1 MPEFDKDEFKFPD
14 ETVNEDKG
22 KPEGKEPEFEI
33 EVEDDTP
40 AQDRGREPMP
50 KPLVEELEKDELD
63 KYDEEVKNKLKQMR
77 KVWHDE
83 RREKESALREQQE
96 ALNVAQR
103 LLQENKRIK
112 SILTNG
118 EKEYVATVQNA
129 ANMELEMAKR
139 AYREAYD
146 AGDTDKIIEAQQAL
160 QQANYKIMQVK
171 NFKLPPLQ
179 EEQIE
184 VQPRQEQRQP
194 VPRPDNKAE
203 DWQNRN
209 TWFGKNR
216 GMTAYALGVH
226 EDLKDAGVPVGSDE
240 YYSELDKTIRRR
252 FPEVFP
258 RQPAPNP
265 NESTA
270 KTEPARTKPST
281 VVAPVA
287 RSTSPNKVKLKQSQL
302 NTIKKLGITP
312 EQYVKE
318 FLKVEAQNG

>member
-1 MPEFDKDEFKFPD
+1 MPEFDNEEFKFPD
-14 ETVNEDKG
+14 ETKG
-22 KPEGKEPEFEI
+22 KPVDTQDSFEI

-40 AQDRGREPMP
+40 PQDRGREPMP

-83 RREKESALREQQE
+83 RREKESAQREQQE
-96 ALNVAQR
+96 TLNVAQR

-112 SILTNG
+112 TILTNG

-160 QQANYKIMQVK
+160 QSANYKIMQVK

-179 EEQIE
+179 EEQFE

-194 VPRPDNKAE
+194 VPKPDNKAE

-209 TWFGKNR
+209 RWFGQNR

-226 EDLKDAGVPVGSDE
+226 EDLKDNGVPVGSEE
-240 YYSELDKTIRRR
+240 YYSELDKTIRQR
-252 FPEVFP
+252 FPEVFQDQQ
-258 RQPAPNP
+258 RS

-270 KTEPARTKPST
+270 RTDTARTRPST

-318 FLKVEAQNG
+318 FLKVESQNG

>member
-1 MPEFDKDEFKFPD
+1 MPEFDNDEFKFPD
-14 ETVNEDKG
+14 EASEAKG
-22 KPEGKEPEFEI
+22 KPEDKEPEFEY

-40 AQDRGREPMP
+40 VQDRGREPMP

-63 KYDEEVKNKLKQMR
+63 KYDDEVKNKLKQMR

-83 RREKESALREQQE
+83 RREKESAQREQQE
-96 ALNVAQR
+96 TLNVAQR

-112 SILTNG
+112 NILSNG

-146 AGDTDKIIEAQQAL
+146 AGDTDKIIEAQQSL
-160 QQANYKIMQVK
+160 QNANYKIMQVK

-179 EEQIE
+179 EEQFE
-184 VQPRQEQRQP
+184 VQPRQEQRQS
-194 VPRPDNKAE
+194 VPKPDNKAE
-203 DWQNRN
+203 DWQTRN
-209 TWFGKNR
+209 SWFGQNR

-226 EDLKDAGVPVGSDE
+226 EDLKDNGVPVGSEE
-240 YYSELDKTIRRR
+240 YYLELDKTIRQR
-252 FPEVFP
+252 FPEVFQGQQ
-258 RQPAPNP
+258 RS

-270 KTEPARTKPST
+270 RTRPST

-287 RSTSPNKVKLKQSQL
+287 RSTSPNKVKLRQSQL

>member
-1 MPEFDKDEFKFPD
+1 MPEFDNDEFKFPD
-14 ETVNEDKG
+14 EVKG
-22 KPEGKEPEFEI
+22 KPEDKEPEFEY

-40 AQDRGREPMP
+40 VQDRGREPMP

-63 KYDEEVKNKLKQMR
+63 KYDDEVKNKLKQMR

-83 RREKESALREQQE
+83 RREKESAQREQQE
-96 ALNVAQR
+96 TLNVAQR

-112 SILTNG
+112 NILSNG

-160 QQANYKIMQVK
+160 QSANYKIMQVK

-179 EEQIE
+179 EEEFE

-194 VPRPDNKAE
+194 VTRPDNKAE

-209 TWFGKNR
+209 RWFGQNK
-216 GMTAYALGVH
+216 GMTAYALGIH
-226 EDLKDAGVPVGSDE
+226 EDLKDAGIQVGSDR
-240 YYSELDKTIRRR
+240 YYSDLDRTIRQR
-252 FPEVFP
+252 FPEVFQN
-258 RQPAPNP
+258 RQES

-270 KTEPARTKPST
+270 RTEPARTRPST

-312 EQYVKE
+312 EQDVKE

>member
-1 MPEFDKDEFKFPD
+1 MPEFDNDEFKFPD
-14 ETVNEDKG
+14 EASEAKG
-22 KPEGKEPEFEI
+22 KPEDKEPEFEY

-40 AQDRGREPMP
+40 VQDRGREPMP

-63 KYDEEVKNKLKQMR
+63 KYDDEVKNKLKQMR

-83 RREKESALREQQE
+83 RREKESAQREQQE
-96 ALNVAQR
+96 TLNVAQR

-112 SILTNG
+112 NILSNG

-146 AGDTDKIIEAQQAL
+146 AGDTDKIIEAQQSL
-160 QQANYKIMQVK
+160 QNANYKIMQVK

-179 EEQIE
+179 EEQFE
-184 VQPRQEQRQP
+184 VQPRQEQRQS
-194 VPRPDNKAE
+194 VPKPDNKAE
-203 DWQNRN
+203 DWQTRN
-209 TWFGKNR
+209 SWFGQNR

-226 EDLKDAGVPVGSDE
+226 EDLKDNGVPVGSEE
-240 YYSELDKTIRRR
+240 YYSELDKTIRQR
-252 FPEVFP
+252 FPEVFQGQQ
-258 RQPAPNP
+258 RS

-270 KTEPARTKPST
+270 RTRPST

-287 RSTSPNKVKLKQSQL
+287 RSTSPNKVKLRQSQL

>member
-1 MPEFDKDEFKFPD
+1 MPEFEKEEFTFPD
-14 ETVNEDKG
+14 EASEKG
-22 KPEGKEPEFEI
+22 KPEFEI
-33 EVEDDTP
+33 EIEDDTP
-40 AQDRGREPMP
+40 PQDRGREPMP

-63 KYDEEVKNKLKQMR
+63 KYDDEVKNKLKQMR

-112 SILTNG
+112 TILTNG
-118 EKEYVATVQNA
+118 EKEYIATVQNA

-139 AYREAYD
+139 SYREAYD

-160 QQANYKIMQVK
+160 QNANYKLMQVK

-179 EEQIE
+179 EEEFE

-194 VPRPDNKAE
+194 VPKPDNRAE

-226 EDLKDAGVPVGSDE
+226 EDLKDSGVPVGSDE
-240 YYSELDKTIRRR
+240 YYAELDKTIRQR
-252 FPEVFP
+252 FPEVFQGQ
-258 RQPAPNP
+258 RAP

-270 KTEPARTKPST
+270 KAEPARSKPST

>member
-1 MPEFDKDEFKFPD
+1 MPEFDKEEFKFPD
-14 ETVNEDKG
+14 EASEAKG
-22 KPEGKEPEFEI
+22 KPEDKEPEFEYEI
-33 EVEDDTP
+33 EDDTP
-40 AQDRGREPMP
+40 SQDRGREPMP

-63 KYDEEVKNKLKQMR
+63 KYDDEVKNKLKQMR

-83 RREKESALREQQE
+83 RREKETAQREQQE
-96 ALNVAQR
+96 TLNVAQK

-112 SILTNG
+112 TILTNG
-118 EKEYVATVQNA
+118 EKEYVSTVQNA

-160 QQANYKIMQVK
+160 QTANYKIMQVK

-179 EEQIE
+179 EEEFE

-194 VPRPDNKAE
+194 VTRPDNKAE

-209 TWFGKNR
+209 RWFGQNK
-216 GMTAYALGVH
+216 GMTAYALGIH
-226 EDLKDAGVPVGSDE
+226 EDLKDAGIQVGSDR
-240 YYSELDKTIRRR
+240 YYSDLDRTIRQR
-252 FPEVFP
+252 FPEVFQN
-258 RQPAPNP
+258 RQES

-270 KTEPARTKPST
+270 RTEPARTRPST

>member
-14 ETVNEDKG
+14 ETSESQG
-22 KPEGKEPEFEI
+22 KPVDTQDSFEI

-83 RREKESALREQQE
+83 RREKESAQREQQE
-96 ALNVAQR
+96 TLNVAQR

-112 SILTNG
+112 NILTNG

-129 ANMELEMAKR
+129 ANMELEIAKR

-160 QQANYKIMQVK
+160 QSANYKIMQVK

-179 EEQIE
+179 EEQFE
-184 VQPRQEQRQP
+184 VQPRQEQRQS
-194 VPRPDNKAE
+194 VPKPDNKAE

-209 TWFGKNR
+209 RWFGQNR

-226 EDLKDAGVPVGSDE
+226 EDLKDNGVPVGSDE
-240 YYSELDKTIRRR
+240 YYAELDKTIRQR
-252 FPEVFP
+252 FPEVFQ
-258 RQPAPNP
+258 RTS

-270 KTEPARTKPST
+270 KTESARTRPST

-318 FLKVEAQNG
+318 FLKVESQNG